1 MTESEELFRR
11 LCKSQGWRV
20 ERIDEHSVAEGSKVP
35 DFRLQLGDG
44 VGIVVEVKQFDPNS
58 EEQEA
63 AQGRGSGVLGGK
75 PGHRLRQVIPK
86 ANNQLK
92 VLGQS
97 DPGMVVVY
105 NRTQCSLHD
114 NPYAVLTA
122 MRGLDVLRVP
132 VGPSAGPGSLVRF
145 GCYQQGPGA
154 KLNPERNTSVS
165 CIAVLREFFDGVAI
179 PFGLSGPESPD
190 TAGDPEYAL
199 AVYHNP
205 FAKHPLDPGRLV
217 GSRVTHYRMK
227 EDQSSWEPYPL

>member
-1 MTESEELFRR
+1 MTESEELFCRF
-11 LCKSQGWRV
+11 CKSQGWRV

-35 DFRLQLGDG
+35 DFRIQLEDSA
-44 VGIVVEVKQFDPNS
+44 GIVVEVKQFDPNP
-58 EEQEA
+58 EEREA

-75 PGHRLRQVIPK
+75 PGQRLRQVIPK

-92 VLGQS
+92 ALGRS
-97 DPGMVVVY
+97 DPGMLVVY
-105 NRTQCSLHD
+105 NRTPCALHD
-114 NPYAVLTA
+114 DPYAVLTA
-122 MRGLDVLRVP
+122 MRGIDVVP
-132 VGPSAGPGSLVRF
+132 VYVPADPGSPCVFGPDRPGPGK
-145 GCYQQGPGA
+145 
-154 KLNPERNTSVS
+154 KLTPEMNRSVS

-205 FAKHPLDPGRLV
+205 FAMRPLDPGQLV

-227 EDQSSWEPYPL
+227 EDQSSWEPYPS

>member
-20 ERIDEHSVAEGSKVP
+20 ERIDQHSVAEGSKVP

-92 VLGQS
+92 ALGQS

-145 GCYQQGPGA
+145 GLYQQGPGA

-179 PFGLSGPESPD
+179 PFGFSGPESPD

-205 FAKHPLDPGRLV
+205 SAKHPLDPGRLV